1 MATSTR
7 KRPTPTQV
15 RAARRARQA
24 RRRRLIRYGG
34 FSAVSAVAF
43 LFILALILP
52 GLPVPQFGGG
62 GGGDNG
68 GDIFETGA
76 ATAAEVEAEAEAAA
90 AFPPVPWGVHADA
103 LPSEMYAANID
114 EGGVVISYNCP
125 DGCADLVQR
134 LTAVVD
140 EVVAAGSKVILMPN
154 PDIDS
159 QLTLAASDGSQ
170 PLDAFDE
177 AAIRD
182 YIQANAAVNP

>member
-62 GGGDNG
+62 GDNG

-76 ATAAEVEAEAEAAA
+76 ATAAEVETEAEAAA
-90 AFPPVPWGVHADA
+90 ALPPVPWGVHADA
-103 LPSEMYAANID
+103 LPAEMYAANID

-140 EVVAAGSKVILMPN
+140 EVVADGSKVILMPN
-154 PDIDS
+154 PDIES

-177 AAIRD
+177 AAIRE

>member
-1 MATSTR
+1 M
-7 KRPTPTQV
+7 

-34 FSAVSAVAF
+34 LSAVSAVAF

-52 GLPVPQFGGG
+52 GLPVPQFGGS
-62 GGGDNG
+62 GGDNG
-68 GDIFETGA
+68 GDIFNTGA
-76 ATAAEVEAEAEAAA
+76 SEAADAAAEAEASTAL
-90 AFPPVPWGVHADA
+90 PPVPWGVHADA
-103 LPSEMYAANID
+103 LPAEMYAANLD

-125 DGCADLVQR
+125 DGCANLVDQ

-140 EVVAAGSKVILMPN
+140 EVVGDGSKVILMPN

-159 QLTLAASDGSQ
+159 QITLAASDGSE
-170 PLDAFDE
+170 PLDVFDE
-177 AAIRD
+177 TAIRD

>member
-1 MATSTR
+1 M
-7 KRPTPTQV
+7 

-34 FSAVSAVAF
+34 LSAVSAVAF

-62 GGGDNG
+62 GGDNG
-68 GDIFETGA
+68 GDIFDTGA
-76 ATAAEVEAEAEAAA
+76 SEASEVAAESESSTAL
-90 AFPPVPWGVHADA
+90 PPVPWGVHADA
-103 LPSEMYAANID
+103 LPAEMYAANLD

-125 DGCADLVQR
+125 DGCDDLVQQ

-140 EVVAAGSKVILMPN
+140 EVVNGGSKVILMPN
-154 PDIDS
+154 PDIES
-159 QLTLAASDGSQ
+159 QLTLATSDGSE

>member
-1 MATSTR
+1 MVTSTK

-34 FSAVSAVAF
+34 LSAVSAVAF

-62 GGGDNG
+62 GGDNG

-76 ATAAEVEAEAEAAA
+76 ADAVEVAAEADAAA
-90 AFPPVPWGVHADA
+90 SLPPVPWGVHADA
-103 LPSEMYAANID
+103 LPAEMYAANID

-125 DGCADLVQR
+125 DGCDDLVQQ

-140 EVVAAGSKVILMPN
+140 EVVDGGSKVILMPN
-154 PDIDS
+154 PEIES
-159 QLTLAASDGSQ
+159 QLTLAASEVSE

-182 YIQANAAVNP
+182 FIQANAAANP

>member
-7 KRPTPTQV
+7 KRSTPTQV

-62 GGGDNG
+62 GNDND
-68 GDIFETGA
+68 GDIFDTGA
-76 ATAAEVEAEAEAAA
+76 AAAAEVEAEAEAAA

-103 LPSEMYAANID
+103 LPAEMYAANID

-125 DGCADLVQR
+125 EGCADLVQQ

-140 EVVAAGSKVILMPN
+140 EVVADGSKVILMPN

-159 QLTLAASDGSQ
+159 QLTLAASDSSQ

-177 AAIRD
+177 TAIRD

>member
-1 MATSTR
+1 MVTSTK

-34 FSAVSAVAF
+34 LSAVSAVAF

-62 GGGDNG
+62 NDGG

-76 ATAAEVEAEAEAAA
+76 ADAVEVAAEADAAA
-90 AFPPVPWGVHADA
+90 ALPPVPWGVHADA
-103 LPSEMYAANID
+103 LPAEMYAANID

-125 DGCADLVQR
+125 DGCDDLVQQ

-140 EVVAAGSKVILMPN
+140 EVVGDGSKVILMPN
-154 PDIDS
+154 PDIES
-159 QLTLAASDGSQ
+159 QLTLAASEVSE

-182 YIQANAAVNP
+182 FIQANAAANP

>member
-1 MATSTR
+1 MVTSTR

-34 FSAVSAVAF
+34 LSAVSAVAF

-62 GGGDNG
+62 GGDNG

-76 ATAAEVEAEAEAAA
+76 ADAVEVAAEADAAA
-90 AFPPVPWGVHADA
+90 ALPPVPWGVHADA
-103 LPSEMYAANID
+103 LPAEMYAANID

-125 DGCADLVQR
+125 DGCDDLVQQ
-134 LTAVVD
+134 LTDVVD
-140 EVVAAGSKVILMPN
+140 EVVDDGSKVILMPN
-154 PDIDS
+154 PEIDS
-159 QLTLAASDGSQ
+159 QLTLDASEVSE

-182 YIQANAAVNP
+182 FIQTNAAANP